1 MSDGTPKLQ
10 TRPFRSL
17 LQLLVSEA
25 DEPALGK
32 QGRCAEAVGVEGSE
46 GWGMVDLLDLYSA
59 LPVAFSGP
67 ARARNR
73 FGVGH
78 A

>member
-25 DEPALGK
+25 DEPALGT
-32 QGRCAEAVGVEGSE
+32 QGQRVEAVGVEG
-46 GWGMVDLLDLYSA
+46 
-59 LPVAFSGP
+59 
-67 ARARNR
+67 
-73 FGVGH
+73 
-78 A
+78 